1 MKIAVYG
8 RKFDKTFTS
17 NIAIFFDFL
26 MKKKADVHVYQPFYE
41 YVAKLTNLG
50 NTVSTFQT
58 HEQITKDFDFFFSF
72 GGDGTFLE
80 AVRYVRDK
88 NIPLIG
94 INTGR
99 LGFLAN
105 IAKENISDSL
115 QLLFA
120 GNYTSEKRS
129 LIEYSCANHIFS
141 DFPYALNEVTVQ
153 KKDTSMLTITVDIN
167 NEYLNTYWTDG
178 LIIST
183 PTGSTAYS
191 MSAGGPILSPT
202 CNNIII
208 SPIASHNLS
217 VRPIVVPDNYIMK
230 LKIESRPANFL
241 PDQR

>member
-1 MKIAVYG
+1 MKIAVFG

-17 NIAIFFDFL
+17 NIEVFFDFL
-26 MKKKADVHVYQPFYE
+26 MKNNADIHVYQPFHE
-41 YVAKLTNLG
+41 YVNQLTNL
-50 NTVSTFQT
+50 NIPASTFQT
-58 HEQITKDFDFFFSF
+58 HEQIKNDFDFFFSF
-72 GGDGTFLE
+72 GGDGAFLE
-80 AVRYVRDK
+80 AVRFVRDK

-105 IAKENISDSL
+105 ISKENIFDSL
-115 QLLFA
+115 QLLFTK
-120 GNYTSEKRS
+120 NYTSEKRS

-183 PTGSTAYS
+183 PTGSTA
-191 MSAGGPILSPT
+191 
-202 CNNIII
+202 
-208 SPIASHNLS
+208 
-217 VRPIVVPDNYIMK
+217 
-230 LKIESRPANFL
+230 
-241 PDQR
+241 